1 MGYFLKNW
9 IIIIG
14 LLLTGGGLQAQV
26 SHWRSLLGDWHYHR
40 QSYEKAKEYYDQAGS
55 FYNKGNTLFL
65 LGNFEQAAADWVQA
79 ANTFRHPADQAD
91 AWYNAG
97 NAYYEQ
103 GKYFEAVEA
112 YKNSLRKS
120 PNRVDAR
127 KNLRMAQLAIPPVSP
142 PPPPPPPP
150 PPVKSKAF
158 IDQANWRK
166 EVVPVTMNAE
176 EARKRLERLIV
187 PIETESAKQYRRLA
201 PSNIPRK
208 GEKAW

>member
-1 MGYFLKNW
+1 MGYLLKNW
-9 IIIIG
+9 ISIFA
-14 LLLTGGGLQAQV
+14 LLLTGSELKAQV
-26 SHWRSLLGDWHYHR
+26 AHWRSLLGDWHYHR
-40 QSYEKAKEYYDQAGS
+40 QSYAEAMEYYDKAGS
-55 FYNKGNTLFL
+55 LYNKGNTLFL
-65 LGNFEQAAADWVQA
+65 VGNFEQAAADWVQA

-103 GKYFEAVEA
+103 GKYVEAVEA
-112 YKNSLRKS
+112 YKKSLRKS
-120 PNRVDAR
+120 PNRIDAK
-127 KNLRMAQLAIPPVSP
+127 KNLRLAQLAIPPVSSSP
-142 PPPPPPPP
+142 PPPPPPPL
-150 PPVKSKAF
+150 VSTSL
-158 IDQANWRK
+158 IDQANWPK
-166 EVVPVTMNAE
+166 ESVPATMSEA